1 MDAAGAAAESGGADE
16 MSEPP
21 SGPSRALSITNIL
34 EKLARRSAQPPGDMP
49 LPLRAVGLSP
59 FFWAAL
65 DAKGRHWLKRRL
77 GAMPAL
83 KLACKAAYMALQQV
97 QGALAS
103 AGVERDMDELMDAVE
118 DESAEP
124 LLDFRFGPQDDAPA
138 VVYWRNLRFEP
149 GMRKESMPGEQS
161 DGCMPGVRV
170 PMPGPRGG
178 LPVPGALYSKD
189 TVVYEPPW
197 AQALLLS
204 RSQDL

>member
-1 MDAAGAAAESGGADE
+1 MDLGLV
-16 MSEPP
+16 P
-21 SGPSRALSITNIL
+21 
-34 EKLARRSAQPPGDMP
+34 RRSAQPPGDMP

-59 FFWAAL
+59 LFWAAL

-83 KLACKAAYMALQQV
+83 KLACRTAYMALQQV

-124 LLDFRFGPQDDAPA
+124 VLSFGYGPQDDAPA

-149 GMRKESMPGEQS
+149 GLRKEFCPGEQS

-170 PMPGPRGG
+170 PMPGCP
-178 LPVPGALYSKD
+178 
-189 TVVYEPPW
+189 
-197 AQALLLS
+197 
-204 RSQDL
+204 SQ